1 LGVHRHPD
9 VGLAFLLDLNPT
21 DDHLEPRH
29 ALAERGNPVGRIL
42 DDLSDQGDAIHL
54 PSSTAPVNSPDVS
67 ETTLV
72 LIKPGGVARNLIGE
86 ITGRIEARNLKVVG
100 LKLMNAP
107 RATVEAH
114 YDEHRERPF
123 FSGVVDY
130 LTSGPVVA
138 MAVRGDN
145 AVKAIR
151 AMMGA
156 TNPLE
161 AAPGT
166 IRGDLALT
174 IDDNL
179 THSSSDP
186 EAAARELAL
195 WFSEGLPA

>member
-1 LGVHRHPD
+1 M
-9 VGLAFLLDLNPT
+9 
-21 DDHLEPRH
+21 
-29 ALAERGNPVGRIL
+29 PV
-42 DDLSDQGDAIHL
+42 
-54 PSSTAPVNSPDVS
+54 

-72 LIKPGGVARNLIGE
+72 LIKPGGVQRNLIGE
-86 ITGRIEARNLKVVG
+86 ITKRIEARNLKVVG
-100 LKLMNAP
+100 LKLINAA
-107 RATVEAH
+107 RETVESH

-123 FSGVVDY
+123 FGSVVEY
-130 LTSGPVVA
+130 LTSGPIVA
-138 MAVRGDN
+138 MAVKGEN

-161 AAPGT
+161 ATPGT
-166 IRGDLALT
+166 VRGDFALT

-195 WFSEGLPA
+195 WFPEGTL